1 MANAHCSPPALGAS
15 QAVRSQL
22 EAAQIALGDATAKVS
37 AEIGAGRPGKAADQ
51 RDAQSG
57 IPDGH
62 TVRMNIVGGHV
73 LRHAEAHHSAGRP
86 AYLSSMKA
94 PQILRATQIVPC
106 FTFAMKQA
114 KGSRQKSRP
123 LPAVLHL
130 RIALSIRRASPVG
143 WIFSSA
149 LEPRSPVNCR
159 RHWGAGHRPPTD
171 GAQGFRM
178 SPVDDVRSAAS
189 YRSLSAPVSK
199 TPAHR
204 APLRN
209 LMEHRLLR
217 VVPCRSEE
225 H

>member
-1 MANAHCSPPALGAS
+1 
-15 QAVRSQL
+15 
-22 EAAQIALGDATAKVS
+22 
-37 AEIGAGRPGKAADQ
+37 
-51 RDAQSG
+51 
-57 IPDGH
+57 
-62 TVRMNIVGGHV
+62 MNIVGGHV

-217 VVPCRSEE
+217 VVPCEFPSVGRAWPLRPVRVESAVPESPVERRCRSCAAGDSGKD